1 MKKVLIALDYYPT
14 SQKVAETG
22 YEIAQAMNAQVILL
36 HVTSDAS
43 YYSSLNYSPIMGFGG
58 VNSIDTVQTDNGE
71 VLTKVTQG
79 YLDKLKRHLGDR
91 EMLTMVK
98 SGVFGETILNT
109 AAEVKADIIIMGTH
123 SRRGREKILV
133 GSVAE
138 NVLHHSSIP
147 VLIIPIKSNKEEKII

>member
-14 SQKVAETG
+14 AQKVAETG
-22 YEIAQAMNAQVILL
+22 YEIARAMNAQVILL

-58 VNSIDTVQTDNGE
+58 FNSVDTVQTDNVEG
-71 VLTKVTQG
+71 LTKVAQD
-79 YLDKLKRHLGDR
+79 YLGKSKRHLGDKKIQTIVR
-91 EMLTMVK
+91 
-98 SGVFGETILNT
+98 SGGFGETILNT
-109 AAEVKADIIIMGTH
+109 ASEVKADMIVMGTH
-123 SRRGREKILV
+123 SRRGLEKILV

-147 VLIIPIKSNKEEKII
+147 VLIIPTKSNKETK